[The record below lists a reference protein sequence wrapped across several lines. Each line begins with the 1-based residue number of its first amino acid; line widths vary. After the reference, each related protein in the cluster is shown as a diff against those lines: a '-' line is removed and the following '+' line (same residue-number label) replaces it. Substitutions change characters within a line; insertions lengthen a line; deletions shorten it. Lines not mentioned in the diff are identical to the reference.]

1 MSSTTAKTFRL
12 GLAVPIACLGLALG
26 SAGSVYAQQAH
37 DGTGCA
43 RGTSYQA
50 QKTQGLPPSVQDR
63 AQRTDQ
69 DQLGTSTFP
78 AQRTQGLPPSEY
90 QAQKTQGLPPSVQDR
105 AQKAQGLPPS
115 VQDRA
120 QKADQDQLGTSTFQ
134 AQKTQGLPPAAQDR
148 AQRASADVNGP
159 CG

>member
-26 SAGSVYAQQAH
+26 SAGSVYAQQGAN
-37 DGTGCA
+37 GNGCA

-78 AQRTQGLPPSEY
+78 AQRTQGLPPS
-90 QAQKTQGLPPSVQDR
+90 VQDR

-134 AQKTQGLPPAAQDR
+134 AQRTQGLPPSEQDR

>member
-12 GLAVPIACLGLALG
+12 GLALPIACLGLAIG
-26 SAGSVYAQQAH
+26 SAGSVYAQQAS
-37 DGTGCA
+37 GPNGCA
-43 RGTSYQA
+43 SGTSYQA

-63 AQRTDQ
+63 AQRSDQ
-69 DQLGTSTFP
+69 EQLGGSAF
-78 AQRTQGLPPSEY
+78 

-105 AQKAQGLPPS
+105 AQRADQEQLGGSSLQAQKTQGLPPS

-120 QKADQDQLGTSTFQ
+120 QR
-134 AQKTQGLPPAAQDR
+134 AA
-148 AQRASADVNGP
+148 ADVNPP